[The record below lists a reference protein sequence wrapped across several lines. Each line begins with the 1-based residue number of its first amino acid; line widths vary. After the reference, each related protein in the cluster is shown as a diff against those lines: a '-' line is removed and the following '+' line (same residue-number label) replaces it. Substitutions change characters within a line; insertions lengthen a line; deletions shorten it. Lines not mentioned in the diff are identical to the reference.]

1 MKKALLSII
10 LALTWFGSRGQ
21 ALIAGRVY
29 NDLNGGATIE
39 NSASP
44 YRLPKEPLVA
54 VLVRPTV
61 DTIIAV
67 SSVTAG
73 TGAFTFGTRAPGNYY
88 VMVITPSSTLA
99 PGSAAPELVLET
111 GWVRTGEA
119 VSGTTSETT
128 VNGRT
133 NDFALVGSTPVN
145 GILFG
150 IQQRPFADRKMNVV
164 LDRTATTASTL
175 SVNTVSA
182 FTKGGSS
189 ILSGTDY
196 SGGTIS
202 NYTVN
207 VLPHFGTLY
216 LGAIP
221 VTTLSQVDT
230 LTAAQFATLAY
241 MPGAAAVSQ
250 EQDQDHFTYYVTD
263 NGGAKS
269 GNAAYVIPFALTDSD
284 LDLVADRNDWDDDND
299 GLLDT
304 TECKLLDFMTA
315 LTDYMS
321 GGFDFL
327 RPYDLGLD
335 SMHRVGINISEDISA
350 NFGKPAGS
358 VIINIT
364 NANTHPT
371 RNEWYVNDATGP
383 TQWAISGTLGS
394 LVVLTHGAHYFS
406 YDTRTITLLN
416 GTTKRY
422 VGAQAQSDPAQPNWF
437 DDEDGY
443 SWWLT
448 NNNPL
453 TSPISEGNLS
463 MALTDPEP
471 KYFEMASTANNRN
484 EWATYFVEMKLECDD
499 DDDGI
504 PNRIDLDSDN
514 DGCPDAI
521 EGGGNVV
528 VADLVDVTG
537 SGTVGFGSSSDVV
550 NICGTPSCVDING
563 VPSFA
568 TSAGQPVGTALNPA
582 QQSIICVAS
591 IVAVD
596 DDYSSA
602 PSNGAI
608 GNPAVGNILT
618 SDSLNNVVNVDFD
631 SVAIS
636 IVTAA
641 TPNTVGANVPSI
653 NPITGTISIPENTPS
668 GFYNITYSICYTEV
682 ANICDTAV
690 VTVLVA
696 NPIVAIDN
704 DYGMVNP
711 GTTGITTP
719 SVLGNDSL
727 GGVVVNPANVTVAT
741 TGVMPAGFTLN
752 ADGTVTI
759 AAGTPP
765 GNYSF
770 DYTICEIGA
779 NPANCS
785 TATVT
790 LTIPSIVAIN
800 DDYTATP
807 ANGIA
812 GNSSVGNILTNDS
825 LNDVVNVDVDSV
837 AITVVTPAT
846 PNVTGANTPS
856 INPLTGVVSVPANTP
871 SGSYDITY
879 ATCYTEVANVCDT
892 AVVTVL
898 VANPIVAIDNDYGM
912 VNPGATGITTASV
925 LGNDSLGGVVVNP
938 ANVTVATTG
947 VVPAGFTL
955 NADGTVTIAAGTPPG
970 NYSFDYTICEIGAN
984 PPTNCS
990 TATVTLTIPSIVA
1003 MDDDYTATPANGI
1016 AGNPSV
1022 GNILT
1027 NDSLNDV
1034 VNVDIDSVAI
1044 TVVTPATPNVSG
1056 ANTPSINPATGVVSV
1071 PANTPS
1077 GSYDITYAICYTEVA
1092 NVCDTAV
1099 VTVLVTN
1106 PIVAIDNDYG
1116 TITPPTVDV
1125 IYPSVLANDSLG
1137 GVVLDP
1143 TDVTITAVGT
1153 LPAGF
1158 TLNPDGTVTV
1168 AAGTPIGSYSFDYT
1182 ICEIGANPS
1191 SCSTA
1196 TATLII
1202 DEPTPVTML
1211 YFNARS
1217 VEETVLLEWATAN
1230 EQNNKGFDVQR
1241 SADSRSWMSIGFVNS
1256 SALNGNSTE
1265 RIDYGYKDLQP
1276 LNGINYYRLMQ
1287 TDIDGKYEYSVVR
1300 QVSFTANSNIAI
1312 HPNPAT
1318 EYVIVSGLTGNET
1331 IMVYDAV
1338 GKVVR
1343 TVNTTS
1349 SSEKISLDG
1358 LPGGAYHISIISE
1371 TGKVV
1376 SKKVIKL

>member
-29 NDLNGGATIE
+29 NDLNGGTTIE
-39 NSASP
+39 NTASP
-44 YRLPKEPLVA
+44 YKLPIEPLRA
-54 VLVRPTV
+54 VLIGVTGTDSTIVASASINATTGTFSFGVRPV
-61 DTIIAV
+61 
-67 SSVTAG
+67 
-73 TGAFTFGTRAPGNYY
+73 GNYY
-88 VMVITPSSTLA
+88 VMLITPSSNLLA
-99 PGSAAPELVLET
+99 GAPPPELILET

-119 VSGTTSETT
+119 VTSTTSEVT
-128 VNGRT
+128 VDGQT
-133 NDFALVGSTPVN
+133 NVFSVIGTTPVN
-145 GILFG
+145 NILFG
-150 IQQRPFADRKMNVV
+150 IQQRPVADKKMNAMI
-164 LDRTATTASTL
+164 DKTATTASTL

-207 VLPHFGTLY
+207 VLPYFGTLY

-221 VTTLSQVDT
+221 VATLSQVDT

-250 EQDQDHFTYYVTD
+250 EQDHFTYYVTD

-618 SDSLNNVVNVDFD
+618 SDSLNNVVNVDVD

-790 LTIPSIVAIN
+790 LTIPSIVA
-800 DDYTATP
+800 
-807 ANGIA
+807 
-812 GNSSVGNILTNDS
+812 
-825 LNDVVNVDVDSV
+825 
-837 AITVVTPAT
+837 
-846 PNVTGANTPS
+846 
-856 INPLTGVVSVPANTP
+856 
-871 SGSYDITY
+871 
-879 ATCYTEVANVCDT
+879 
-892 AVVTVL
+892 
-898 VANPIVAIDNDYGM
+898 
-912 VNPGATGITTASV
+912 
-925 LGNDSLGGVVVNP
+925 
-938 ANVTVATTG
+938 
-947 VVPAGFTL
+947 
-955 NADGTVTIAAGTPPG
+955 
-970 NYSFDYTICEIGAN
+970 
-984 PPTNCS
+984 
-990 TATVTLTIPSIVA
+990 

-1016 AGNPSV
+1016 AGSPSV

-1125 IYPSVLANDSLG
+1125 IFPSVLANDSLG

-1265 RIDYGYKDLQP
+1265 RIEYGYKDLQP